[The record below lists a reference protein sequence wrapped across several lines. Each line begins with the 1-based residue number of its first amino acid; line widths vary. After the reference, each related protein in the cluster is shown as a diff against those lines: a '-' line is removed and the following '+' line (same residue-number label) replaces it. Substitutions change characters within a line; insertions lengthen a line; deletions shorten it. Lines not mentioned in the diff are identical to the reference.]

1 MLLSVPLSR
10 YIRADSTFHVPISVV
25 HITQQCILSTLL
37 ASFSSPCSHGSR
49 HSLVCAARGWHRKSY
64 LARPERYKLHE
75 LRRLASHCHCRQYM
89 DQYSIFHRATNKYTY
104 NTDLNRKTIKY
115 QYRHDHASN
124 KGKLTR
130 GNGTMT
136 LSHSDRSSAQIDIL
150 IGTRNIRSISKM
162 QGLLRHRASM
172 GTGVRMLFF
181 PLAKVEQ
188 ETGSHET
195 G

>member
-25 HITQQCILSTLL
+25 HTTQQCILSTLL

-75 LRRLASHCHCRQYM
+75 
-89 DQYSIFHRATNKYTY
+89 